1 MIHIN
6 HQAREKR
13 PYFMEDEMNTP
24 RETNASRSSFEVV
37 RLKVEG
43 AGTTVNTLRDQQTAR
58 GLSLVCPFPA
68 LEVDI
73 PVMFGSGEEMR
84 RGAIHRIG
92 VEDDPR
98 NGLPRLRLSV
108 RAFSM
113 TAETRATVVSP
124 PEQSLLGEASR
135 ATRVPAES
143 DRAATD
149 LDVLTEA
156 GDTANL
162 LDELLGGK
170 RDRPTTA
177 SSYSGLDGTAGRS
190 DPEWAALGEIPMPGE
205 LLPRS
210 ATRRRK
216 RLASL
221 AAWAT
226 VVGLVAGGAYALDR
240 VGFVGLEDARRAAL
254 GFFRGADEGP
264 TDRAE
269 PVAVAA
275 AVAPGMT
282 VESAIALP
290 AEPAG
295 LDAAGS
301 GCWMGD
307 IGGSA
312 VAGEAAVADVPVRSS
327 ALEDSGALVV
337 ASVEEPAPASAGET
351 GARPGAAVET
361 DGDVTLVLPTRWPA
375 EYSTAYR
382 LRDPNGIVVDIPGGL
397 VRKEG
402 WLDVGVGHPMVR
414 SVKAM
419 QRESGARFVIYINGE
434 LPRFVTAPKTGG
446 IALRLFREE
455 GTEPVSTEQVAMID

>member
-1 MIHIN
+1 MS
-6 HQAREKR
+6 
-13 PYFMEDEMNTP
+13 TP
-24 RETNASRSSFEVV
+24 RETNASRSSCEVV

-43 AGTTVNTLRDQQTAR
+43 ARTTVNTLRDEQTAR

-98 NGLPRLRLSV
+98 SGLPRLRLSV
-108 RAFSM
+108 RAFSR

-124 PEQSLLGEASR
+124 PAQSLLGEASR
-135 ATRVPAES
+135 ATRVPQEL

-156 GDTANL
+156 SDTANL

-170 RDRPTTA
+170 RDRPTTS
-177 SSYSGLDGTAGRS
+177 SSYSGLDSTAGRS

-205 LLPRS
+205 LSPRS
-210 ATRRRK
+210 PTRRRK

-221 AAWAT
+221 AAWTT
-226 VVGLVAGGAYALDR
+226 VFGLVAGGAYVLDR
-240 VGFVGLEDARRAAL
+240 CGLVGLEDARRAAL
-254 GFFRGADEGP
+254 GFFRGGGEAP
-264 TDRAE
+264 ADRAE
-269 PVAVAA
+269 PA
-275 AVAPGMT
+275 AVAMADVPGT
-282 VESAIALP
+282 VVESSPAPP
-290 AEPAG
+290 AEPASPE
-295 LDAAGS
+295 APIAGF
-301 GCWMGD
+301 WT
-307 IGGSA
+307 GSIDTSV
-312 VAGEAAVADVPVRSS
+312 VAGEVAVADLP
-327 ALEDSGALVV
+327 ALDPAPEKGGALVM
-337 ASVEEPAPASAGET
+337 ATLVEAVPAVPADDK
-351 GARPGAAVET
+351 PDAVVDSE
-361 DGDVTLVLPTRWPA
+361 DEVTLVLPTRWPA

-402 WLDVGVGHPMVR
+402 WLDVGVGHPMIR

-419 QRESGARFVIYINGE
+419 QRESGARFVVYVNGE
-434 LPRFVTAPKTGG
+434 LPRFITSSKTAG
-446 IALRLFREE
+446 IMLRLFREE
-455 GTEPVSTEQVAMID
+455 GDEPAATEQVAMID